1 MRFYWI
7 GSVVAPIQCYER
19 LTLFSR
25 KTTLSGKKVKIKK
38 RRPMFNQGRIE
49 PENFESEPTRVQKF
63 SSPSRARAP
72 KIFRTIMEKQIIYES
87 MGNEMTKDF

>member
-1 MRFYWI
+1 
-7 GSVVAPIQCYER
+7 
-19 LTLFSR
+19 
-25 KTTLSGKKVKIKK
+25 
-38 RRPMFNQGRIE
+38 MFNQGRIE

-87 MGNEMTKDF
+87 MGNEMTKDFWITFYFRNISAKFFL